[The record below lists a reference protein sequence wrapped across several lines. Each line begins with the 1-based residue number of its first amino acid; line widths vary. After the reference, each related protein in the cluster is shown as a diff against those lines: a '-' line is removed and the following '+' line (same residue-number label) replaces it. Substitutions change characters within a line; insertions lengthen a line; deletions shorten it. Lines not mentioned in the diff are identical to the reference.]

1 MADGLIEILI
11 PRLPSI
17 KITDLILVPGNI
29 GNARVNKWVKIY
41 DTKELYTEV
50 MEKNCLELRGSKVNI
65 VKEKEFD
72 IYYSKKQA
80 TALINKN
87 MKMWLAKLHTRRL
100 KIYY

>member
-87 MKMWLAKLHTRRL
+87 MKMWHFV
-100 KIYY
+100 